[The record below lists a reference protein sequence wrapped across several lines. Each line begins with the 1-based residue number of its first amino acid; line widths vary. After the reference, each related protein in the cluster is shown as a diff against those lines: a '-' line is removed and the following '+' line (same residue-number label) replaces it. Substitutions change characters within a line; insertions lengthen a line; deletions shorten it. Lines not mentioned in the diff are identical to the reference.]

1 MRGRHQLHSVGRQH
15 LPQQLADVGVQRR
28 LQLPGQRCPLRRPH
42 LRPPPWRGGARC
54 CRQLLD
60 HVQQGAAR
68 YPARRRQEGWP
79 RVVTRERWAP
89 GSRRAP
95 AACSG
100 AHPGSSPSSASSSPA
115 QSHVAE
121 GIAALPWCGPCQAR
135 QALHL
140 PLCCAAGDVRE
151 AVLRSPNAEG
161 AGGRGRGAASAMVA
175 IRSWVSGRRYRKRPA
190 ESSSAAEASTLWP
203 LKSSSISCAPGPP
216 VN

>member
-140 PLCCAAGDVRE
+140 PLCCAAGDVQPAPSARLFSE
-151 AVLRSPNAEG
+151 VRMQRGPG
-161 AGGRGRGAASAMVA
+161 AGGGGPPRPWSPSGRGSRGGGTESAPPSPAAPP
-175 IRSWVSGRRYRKRPA
+175 RP
-190 ESSSAAEASTLWP
+190 P
-203 LKSSSISCAPGPP
+203 RCGH
-216 VN
+216 